1 MVTSPFLVSIRSD
14 YLNQNPQPMNPTS
27 TFASLRLAASSTTS
41 PIRRANRCLRALM
54 LLLGLSGMLSSRAF
68 ALQGN
73 DNCHDPSSI
82 VKDGN
87 KYWVFTTGT
96 DIYAMYSYDLVKW
109 ESGPRTVFNGFR
121 PAWIAAKA
129 PNFKGDYW
137 APECIYRNGK
147 YYLYY
152 SLTDAFGSN
161 ISAIGLATNV
171 TLDPANPNYQWVD
184 QGEVISSNASSAYNA
199 IDPAIVTDASGGLW
213 MTFGSFFKGLGIIRL
228 DGTTGKRSGTSFSWL
243 AGNVAADGVTRN
255 TSGSEAPYLVRNG
268 SYYYLFINKGRC
280 CQGSSSTYYIQ
291 VGRSTSIT
299 GPYLDKNGV
308 DLNKN
313 GGTTLL
319 ATSGNY
325 VGPGHVGL
333 YQEGGANYLT
343 HHYYDSNENGRARLS
358 VSNMGYDGAAWPFI
372 TRDWV
377 ASGRY
382 TIANQNSGL
391 VWDAWGCTGASG
403 QAIAQGTSS
412 PGLLCQQWNLTPVG
426 NGEYR
431 ITSAV
436 GAGLAADVVNK
447 DPNNGAKLALYAY
460 SGGTNQR
467 FKLERA
473 NTGRYVLSSVNG
485 NRVVEVPGCSTTAG
499 VQLSLYD
506 YLANTCQQWA
516 IAPTT
521 AARVLAVQPATT
533 AQFSVFPNPSAR
545 GHFTLVLGPEL
556 KGESVTT
563 TLTDMQG
570 RQVYS
575 RTSTG
580 KAAIEVAAE
589 VRAGMYMLQVS
600 GAQKT
605 YMEKIVIQ

>member
-1 MVTSPFLVSIRSD
+1 
-14 YLNQNPQPMNPTS
+14 MNT
-27 TFASLRLAASSTTS
+27 TCTTS
-41 PIRRANRCLRALM
+41 SLEPQKASWPAAIKLHRSIKLLA
-54 LLLGLSGMLSSRAF
+54 LLLGLSLGLNTGAY

-82 VKDGN
+82 IKDGN

-109 ESGPRTVFNGFR
+109 ESGPKTVFNGIR

-161 ISAIGLATNV
+161 VSAIGLATNV
-171 TLDPANPNYQWVD
+171 TLDPANPSYQWVD
-184 QGEVISSNASSAYNA
+184 QGEVISSTTSSAFNA

-213 MTFGSFFKGLGIIRL
+213 MTFGSFFKGIGLIKL
-228 DGTTGKRSGTSFSWL
+228 DGVTGKRSGTSFSWI

-255 TSGSEAPYLVRNG
+255 NSGSEAPYLVRNG
-268 SYYYLFINKGRC
+268 NYYYLFINKGAC

-308 DLNKN
+308 DLNRN
-313 GGTTLL
+313 GGTTLI

-333 YQEGGANYLT
+333 FQEGGANYLT
-343 HHYYDSNENGRARLS
+343 HHYYDSNQNGRARLS
-358 VSNMGYDGAAWPFI
+358 VSNMGWDAASWPFI

-382 TIANQNSGL
+382 TLTNQNSGL
-391 VWDAWGCTGASG
+391 VWDAWGCTGTSG
-403 QAIAQGTSS
+403 QAIAQGS
-412 PGLLCQQWNLTPVG
+412 PAGLNCQQWNLTPVG
-426 NGEYR
+426 NGEYK

-436 GAGLAADVVNK
+436 GAGLAADVYGNSSS
-447 DPNNGAKLALYAY
+447 NGAVLQLYPY
-460 SGGTNQR
+460 SGGANQR
-467 FKLERA
+467 FKIERA
-473 NTGRYVLSSVNG
+473 SGGTYVLSSVNG
-485 NRVVEVPGCSTTAG
+485 NRVVEVPACSATAG
-499 VQLSLYD
+499 VQLALYD
-506 YLANTCQQWA
+506 YLGNNCQKWG
-516 IAPTT
+516 IAPAT
-521 AARVLAVQPATT
+521 AAKVLAAQPAKA
-533 AQFSVFPNPSAR
+533 AQFSLYPNPSTR
-545 GHFTLVLGPEL
+545 GHFTIMLGPEML
-556 KGESVTT
+556 GTVVQVE
-563 TLTDMQG
+563 LTDAKGQ
-570 RQVYS
+570 RVYS
-575 RTSTG
+575 LTSSG
-580 KAAIEVAAE
+580 KEALPIAAGVP
-589 VRAGMYMLQVS
+589 AGLYLLQVS
-600 GAQKT
+600 GAGRTYTQK
-605 YMEKIVIQ
+605 VVVQ